1 MNFAR
6 TKLMEH
12 QHNGLKKMYGKTGF
26 ALLMEQGTGKTL
38 TFIEEALRLYADG
51 KIEAVFILAP
61 NGVHENW
68 VLDQC
73 PTHIPST
80 IEARATYYCSDMNR
94 KEKAQLAWVTA
105 PRKVGE
111 IPPLRILSMS
121 YDSLTTDAGFKVAVG
136 FVRAHTTLLIADES
150 QRIKTSGASR
160 TKRALN
166 LRRFAK
172 YRRIGTGTVATN
184 SPVDVFSQFEFLEE
198 GLLGTSSLPVFRAE
212 YCELLQPGHGMLRHI
227 VDRSVRASGRNI
239 TEDQRQKILERT
251 QIVAKDSTGRPIYK
265 NLDRL
270 QALIEPHSFRVLKE
284 DCLDL
289 PPKTYETRYFHL
301 GKKQRESY
309 DTMEKDLRYILE
321 DGTMVTASK
330 LTAMG
335 KLRQMTSGF
344 ILFRDGTVE
353 YLADNPRI
361 ALLKDTLEDE
371 PRQGIIWAQYK
382 EEIRNIV
389 AAIRKMGMTAEAV
402 NGDVAMGKRRTIRED
417 FQSGALQWIVAHPGA
432 MGTGFT
438 LTAAKL
444 VIYYSNDFNLEN
456 RLQSEDRA
464 HRIGQADTV
473 QYLDFVAIDTR
484 DDDVVWALQHKLD
497 TAAMI
502 NGDPERQSRFTERT
516 ER

>member
-1 MNFAR
+1 MNFAL
-6 TKLMEH
+6 TKLMKH
-12 QHNGLKKMYGKTGF
+12 QQKGLEKMYDKTGF

-73 PTHIPST
+73 PTHIPET
-80 IEARATYYCSDMNR
+80 IPARATYYCSDMNR
-94 KEKAQLAWVTA
+94 REKAAMEWVRA
-105 PRKVGE
+105 PRKPGE
-111 IPPLRILSMS
+111 VPPLRILSMS
-121 YDSLTTDAGFKVAVG
+121 YDSLCTDAGWKVAIA
-136 FVRAHTTLLIADES
+136 FVRACPTLLIADES
-150 QRIKTSGASR
+150 QRIKTPSATR
-160 TKRALN
+160 TKRSLN

-227 VDRSVRASGRNI
+227 VDRSLRSSGRDV
-239 TEDQRQKILERT
+239 TKDQRQKVMERT
-251 QIVAKDSTGRPIYK
+251 QIVAKDSMGRPIYK

-284 DCLDL
+284 DCLEL

-301 GKKQRESY
+301 GKKQRDSY
-309 DTMEKDLRYILE
+309 DRMEKELRYILE

-344 ILFRDGTVE
+344 IMFRDGSIE
-353 YLADNPRI
+353 YLEDNPRI
-361 ALLKDTLEDE
+361 QLLKDTLEDE
-371 PRQGIIWAQYK
+371 LRQGIIWAQYK

-389 AAIRKMGMTAEAV
+389 AAIRKMGMAAEAV
-402 NGDVAMGKRRTIRED
+402 NGEVAMGKRRGIRED
-417 FQSGALQWIVAHPGA
+417 FQAGKLQWIVAHPGA

-444 VIYYSNDFNLEN
+444 VIYYSNDFSLEN

-464 HRIGQADTV
+464 HRIGQTDSV
-473 QYLDFVAIDTR
+473 QYLDFVAIDTK

-497 TAAMI
+497 TATMI
-502 NGDPERQSRFTERT
+502 QGDPQRQRRWEAR
-516 ER
+516 